1 MIINTG
7 NRTDIPA
14 YYSEWFYNRIRDEV
28 VLVRNPYFPDQI
40 TRYRLS
46 PDVVDLLVFC
56 TKNPEPMLGR
66 LEELAAFRQ
75 FWYVTI
81 TPYGKDIEP
90 GVPDKGR
97 VMEAFKRLS
106 GQVGIRSLVWRYDP
120 IFISEKYPLEFH
132 VEQFERMAQNL
143 AGYTDQC
150 VISFIDL
157 YEKTRRNFPE
167 VREVE
172 KSERL
177 AIGEAF
183 AGIGKQY
190 GIQLHTCCEGTE
202 LESFGIDCT
211 GCMSREV
218 LERGIGMSLHVP
230 GGKHSSREGCNCLLG
245 NDIGVYNTCRH
256 GCLYCYANYNQE
268 AVRQNSGR
276 HNPRSPLLV
285 GDISAQDVI
294 HDAKQETYIDGQLRL
309 FF

>member
-167 VREVE
+167 VREV
-172 KSERL
+172 
-177 AIGEAF
+177 
-183 AGIGKQY
+183 
-190 GIQLHTCCEGTE
+190 
-202 LESFGIDCT
+202 
-211 GCMSREV
+211 

-256 GCLYCYANYNQE
+256 GCLYCYANYNRE